1 MVFNAANFLRTDVVM
16 LGTIVIGVVA
26 FAFEMLMR
34 WIERR
39 AAPWKGKV

>member
-16 LGTIVIGVVA
+16 LGTIVIGVIA

-34 WIERR
+34 WVERR
-39 AAPWKGKV
+39 AAPWKGKA